1 MTQTFLADKDNRYVS
16 WNETRLCGKPSS
28 SFVSKDDRF
37 FSDEGETYSCQFSHK
52 KADEIVKM
60 THWVKKIKW
69 EWIKNICENK
79 IENYNDF
86 WWDVEI
92 KWDAIHVNIVQ

>member
-52 KADEIVKM
+52 KSRWDSKNDPLSEKDKM
-60 THWVKKIKW
+60 RMDKKYLWK
-69 EWIKNICENK
+69 
-79 IENYNDF
+79 
-86 WWDVEI
+86 
-92 KWDAIHVNIVQ
+92 